1 MRALEQLKVS
11 AISIGLALGLASS
24 AANASFNAGPQ
35 VSGSVS
41 STVIRSGAETWD
53 YRFTVFNTSVDNSVT
68 SYEIPWFDDA
78 GITNI
83 TGPSGWNYSTSESA
97 FGPYPAMSLVWN
109 YPANPIAPGESLSG
123 FGFTA
128 SYAPVKGPF
137 ALGFDN
143 GAMFMGD
150 PAIPG
155 SPLAGDAGYTKP
167 FPVTSVPEP
176 ETYAMMLAGLGLLG
190 FAARRRKMAQ
200 H

>member
-53 YRFTVFNTSVDNSVT
+53 YQFTVFNTSTENFVT
-68 SYEIPWFDDA
+68 SFNLPYFDDA
-78 GITNI
+78 GVQGNTQPDGWSWNAPNYE
-83 TGPSGWNYSTSESA
+83 GPFGYVTYLAWNTQEFS
-97 FGPYPAMSLVWN
+97 
-109 YPANPIAPGESLSG
+109 IAPGASLSG

-155 SPLAGDAGYTKP
+155 SPLADSAGYTKP